1 VSVDLASALFEPGD
15 ERPWAPAKVLAID
28 STNARLTVDLDGSA
42 VTLRRIAAP
51 YRVGD
56 VVAVV
61 RDPARSGAGEVVAG
75 VISLPAP
82 LWRPGVVTAIDAPN
96 SRLTVTVDDATMVLP
111 HMAAAY
117 TVAGNVAVLLDPAST
132 FGGIV
137 LGPLGNPPATPA
149 APAPP
154 TTPIAPT
161 VATFQA
167 LILPT
172 WSGSW
177 SARVPAYDRWNT
189 SRYGG
194 PSSLYQG
201 NQYGSGPMT
210 GIAVYGD
217 QVAGLGALSI
227 TAMTVASTIA
237 TGSGSPVFQGCAQG
251 TPYPGAPAPSGATAS
266 GVGQVDLVA
275 SGIAEAMRTS
285 AIKGICT
292 VGGTYL
298 AVRGT
303 SLADG
308 MALSLTYTK
317 AV

>member
-1 VSVDLASALFEPGD
+1 MSADLASALFEPGD
-15 ERPWAPAKVLAID
+15 ERPWAPAKVLAVD
-28 STNARLTVDLDGSA
+28 ATNARVTVDLDGSA
-42 VTLRRIAAP
+42 VTLRRIAGP

-61 RDPARSGAGEVVAG
+61 RDPARSGAGQYIAG

-96 SRLTVTVDDATMVLP
+96 SRLTVTVDGTAMVLP
-111 HMAAAY
+111 HVSATY
-117 TVAGNVAVLLDPAST
+117 SVSGNVAVFLDPAST
-132 FGGIV
+132 LGGIV
-137 LGPLGNPPATPA
+137 LGPLGNPPAAPA
-149 APAPP
+149 APAAPLAP
-154 TTPIAPT
+154 TAPT
-161 VATFQA
+161 VATFQS

-217 QVAGLGALSI
+217 QVVGLGALAI
-227 TAMTVASTIA
+227 TSMTVNSQLA
-237 TGSGSPVFQGCAQG
+237 TGAGAPVFQGTPQG
-251 TPYPGAPAPSGATAS
+251 TPYPGPPTPSGPGPA
-266 GVGQVDLVA
+266 GLGQVGLDA
-275 SGIAEAMRTS
+275 SICEAFRTGGD
-285 AIKGICT
+285 KGLCT
-292 VGGTYL
+292 TGAAYL

-308 MALSLTYTK
+308 MALTVNYTK
-317 AV
+317 AI